1 MSIRPNPIR
10 AAWKA
15 GQAVFG
21 TFAWSASPRCVEII
35 GHAGFD
41 YVMFDAEHSPIDA
54 ERLEDLI
61 RASEAAGIPP
71 LVRIPY
77 LHPSLITR
85 TLDSGAAGI
94 IVPQVNSLADAQ
106 LAVAGAKYHPLGRRG
121 MAVARSAGF
130 GLIAAGDD
138 YRAAANR
145 ETLLIVQV
153 ETRDAVE
160 QLPSILALPGVDGI
174 LIGPNDLSQSLGY
187 PGQLDLPLVQGV
199 IHSIVEQCL
208 AANVPVGMFSG
219 DVATLRYWRDQGCRL
234 LLCGTELDLLA
245 AGAQAALA
253 AWRESKS

>member
-10 AAWKA
+10 AAWDA
-15 GQAVFG
+15 GRPVLG

-41 YVMFDAEHSPIDA
+41 YVMFDAEHSPIEAD
-54 ERLEDLI
+54 RLEDLI
-61 RASEAAGIPP
+61 RASEAVGLPP

-77 LHPSLITR
+77 LHPSFITR

-106 LAVAGAKYHPLGRRG
+106 IAVAGAKYHPLGRRG
-121 MAVARSAGF
+121 MAVARPAGF
-130 GLIAAGDD
+130 GLLAGGDD

-160 QLPSILALPGVDGI
+160 HLPSILALPGIDGI

-199 IHSIVEQCL
+199 IHSVVEQCV

-219 DVATLRYWRDQGCRL
+219 SVATLRHWRDHGCRL
-234 LLCGTELDLLA
+234 LLLGTDLGLLA

-253 AWRESKS
+253 VWHDGN